1 MTNLMVIVGLV
12 LSVSLYIVMTLE
24 ERKEVQ

>member
-12 LSVSLYIVMTLE
+12 LSVSLYIVMILE